1 MKLIVGWLLQPTPG
15 DKSLDRENLGESI
28 LIVDSIYSFTTNCV
42 WWKSTF
48 IRSFHSSV
56 FP

>member
-1 MKLIVGWLLQPTPG
+1 MKLIVGWLSQPTPG

-42 WWKSTF
+42 
-48 IRSFHSSV
+48 
-56 FP
+56 